1 MVPMSYLLRV
11 TVPDRPGS
19 LGGLAVALGSVDANI
34 VSLDVV
40 ETFEGAAIDDLV
52 VDVPAGALPDTL
64 ITAAESLDGVSV
76 VSLRPFDGRV
86 GAHQELQLI
95 DAVSTSGSAALDVL
109 VSGLPG
115 VLGVSWSLVVG
126 EEGGRIVLVARGDSA
141 PGDTSVLPSLGPF
154 EGRAA
159 ELDPRTPGLPDSWT
173 VMDTA
178 LATAPLGGARTLVVG
193 RIGGP
198 DFRPAELARY
208 GYFAGIVSSVL
219 PAAARP

>member
-1 MVPMSYLLRV
+1 MSYLLRV
-11 TVPDRPGS
+11 TIPDRPGA

-40 ETFEGAAIDDLV
+40 ESYDGAAIDDIV

-76 VSLRPFDGRV
+76 VSLRPFDGRI

-95 DAVSTSGSAALDVL
+95 DTVSSSGPAALDVIA
-109 VSGLPG
+109 SDLPG
-115 VLGVSWSLVVG
+115 VLGVSWALVLENDSAAG
-126 EEGGRIVLVARGDSA
+126 TSRLVAGGASA
-141 PGDTSVLPSLGPF
+141 PADVDHLNIEIPTA
-154 EGRAA
+154 ERAI
-159 ELDPRTPGLPDSWT
+159 ELDPATEGLPDSWT
-173 VMDTA
+173 VMDTS
-178 LATAPLGGARTLVVG
+178 LATARLGGSLALLVG

-198 DFRPAELARY
+198 DFRPAELARF

-219 PAAARP
+219 PASAVRS